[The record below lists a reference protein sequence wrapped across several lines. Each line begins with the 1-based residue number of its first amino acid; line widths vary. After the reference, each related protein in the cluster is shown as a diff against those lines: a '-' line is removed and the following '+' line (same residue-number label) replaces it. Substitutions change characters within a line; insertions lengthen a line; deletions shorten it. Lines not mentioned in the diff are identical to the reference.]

1 MSALSREQLE
11 HAVAT
16 VAERFSGEL
25 GFAAKNLATGEE
37 VLHQADAMLPTAS
50 VIKIVVMIEMF
61 AQAEEG
67 LLNLGERIEMAG
79 SDIVLGSGV
88 LRDLTPGLSP
98 TVLDLATL
106 MVIVSDNTATNM
118 LIDRIGGVDVVNQRI
133 HGGYGVDSVVLH
145 NRIDFEKIGDNVR
158 RLAEATPRGLTTIM
172 EMMAQGRLVSEQ
184 ACKQMLGIMSRQVYL
199 DQVPRY
205 LNTNAFWKELG
216 MSGDFTVASK
226 TGFFP
231 GTRVDTGVITT
242 PVSQIV
248 YTAMAHGADDKSMG
262 FEAEPAV
269 VNGVLGRLV
278 LEYWWPGA
286 SEHGAVVASPYFD
299 QYSKVTTPTGRS

>member
-1 MSALSREQLE
+1 M
-11 HAVAT
+11 T
-16 VAERFSGEL
+16 VAERFSGQL

-37 VLHQADAMLPTAS
+37 VLHQADATLPTAS
-50 VIKIVVMIEMF
+50 AIKIVVMIEVF

-67 LLNLGERIEMAG
+67 KLNLDERIEMVP
-79 SDIVLGSGV
+79 SDTVLGSGV
-88 LRDLTPGLSP
+88 LRDLMPGLRLSIR
-98 TVLDLATL
+98 DLVTL

-118 LIDRIGGVDVVNQRI
+118 LIDRVGGVDVVNQRI
-133 HGGYGVDSVVLH
+133 HGRYGVDSVVLH
-145 NRIDFEKIGDNVR
+145 NRIDFGKIGDDVR
-158 RLAEATPRGLTTIM
+158 RLAEATPRGLTTLM
-172 EMMAQGRLVSEQ
+172 EMMVQGKLVSER
-184 ACKQMLGIMSRQVYL
+184 ACQQMIGIMGRQLYL

-205 LNTNAFWKELG
+205 LNTNAFWRELG
-216 MSGDFTVASK
+216 LSGDFTVASK

-231 GTRVDTGVITT
+231 GTRVDTGVINT

-248 YTAMAHGADDKSMG
+248 YTAMAHGANDTSMG

-286 SEHGAVVASPYFD
+286 VERKAVVASPYFD
-299 QYSKVTTPTGRS
+299 QYSAATPIAGS